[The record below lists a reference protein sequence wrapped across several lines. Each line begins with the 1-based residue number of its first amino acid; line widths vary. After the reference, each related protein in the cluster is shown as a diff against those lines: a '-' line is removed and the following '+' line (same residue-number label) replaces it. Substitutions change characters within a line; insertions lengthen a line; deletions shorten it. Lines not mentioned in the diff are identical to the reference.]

1 MTTSDDGSR
10 RDPLHWPDVGG
21 AGASPG
27 RPEFGDGP
35 LSRVT
40 NAIYWYLVIGL
51 LMILTTLP
59 GTLPLLLLDRSA
71 GNAPLVAMCLVPLGP
86 AFSAGLYGLRD
97 RVRAE
102 GLTPARSFFRG
113 YRQNWADVLRLW
125 VAVLV
130 AGAVLGV
137 TLGNFG
143 ATGVPQWYA
152 GVLLGIS
159 LMLVLWSVNA
169 LVIASFF
176 NFRTRDVARLS
187 MYYLF
192 RLPLVTLGTLSLLVL
207 AGGIVYL
214 ATEVAFAAL
223 SVLWV
228 AAVLRNHA
236 RLLRDVEERFTA
248 PDALP

>member
-1 MTTSDDGSR
+1 MTTPDDTPR
-10 RDPLHWPDVGG
+10 RDPLHWPTERP
-21 AGASPG
+21 APPAG
-27 RPEFGDGP
+27 RPEFGEGP

-40 NAIYWYLVIGL
+40 NAIYWYLVTGL

-59 GTLPLLLLDRSA
+59 GTLPLLLLDRSPR
-71 GNAPLVAMCLVPLGP
+71 NAPLVALCLVPWGP

-97 RVRAE
+97 RLRAE

-113 YRQNWADVLRLW
+113 YRQNWADVLRVW
-125 VAVLV
+125 VPALV

-143 ATGVPQWYA
+143 ATGVPDWYA
-152 GVLLGIS
+152 GILLGVFLVLL
-159 LMLVLWSVNA
+159 LWCVNA
-169 LVIASFF
+169 LVITSFF

-207 AGGIVYL
+207 AGGVVYL
-214 ATEVAFAAL
+214 ATEVAFAVL

-228 AAVLRNHA
+228 AAVLRNA
-236 RLLRDVEERFTA
+236 AKLLRDVEERFTA
-248 PDALP
+248 PDAD